1 MIDIAFFTEGKYTGK
16 IPRKHPNMRVD
27 LAWQAALQSDH
38 YPLNTATPKKYDL
51 GIAIIPKKFNGFDL
65 NTFKNSCRYTAV
77 MQEGPNWYWQDWD
90 ILKQVEY
97 LNILSN
103 VDFVL
108 THNESDREY
117 YSGLLNRECFIMQ
130 SVLIEDSIE
139 ATHDPIHRSDIMVG
153 GNFCS
158 WYGGMDS
165 YCIGATR
172 NMKLIYPSMGRKV
185 ANEERMPDVQHLPY
199 MTWVDWFTCL
209 SRTKYGIHL
218 MRTHAAGTF
227 ALCCAFL
234 GIPCLGYRGLDTQQ
248 ILHPDLTVDL
258 GDLKTA
264 REYFD
269 ELTTNDEF
277 YMNCSI
283 QARENYDNYYTESKF
298 IERFYDS
305 VVSQIE

>member
-1 MIDIAFFTEGKYTGK
+1 MIDIAFFTEGNYTGK
-16 IPRKHPNMRVD
+16 IPRQHPNMRVD

-38 YPLNTATPKKYDL
+38 YPLNTITPKKYDL

-65 NTFKNSCRYTAV
+65 NKFKESCRYTAV

-90 ILKQVEY
+90 ILKQAEY

-108 THNESDREY
+108 VHNESDLNY
-117 YSGLLNRECFIMQ
+117 YSGLLNKECFIMQ
-130 SVLIEDSIE
+130 SVLIEDSIG
-139 ATHDPIHRSDIMVG
+139 TLHNPIDRNHIMVG

-165 YCIGATR
+165 YCIGANR

-199 MTWVDWFTCL
+199 MTWTDWFSEL
-209 SRTKYGIHL
+209 SRAKYGIHL

-227 ALCCAFL
+227 ALCCAYL

-277 YMNCSI
+277 YMDCSI
-283 QARENYDNYYTESKF
+283 QARNNYNDYYTEFKF